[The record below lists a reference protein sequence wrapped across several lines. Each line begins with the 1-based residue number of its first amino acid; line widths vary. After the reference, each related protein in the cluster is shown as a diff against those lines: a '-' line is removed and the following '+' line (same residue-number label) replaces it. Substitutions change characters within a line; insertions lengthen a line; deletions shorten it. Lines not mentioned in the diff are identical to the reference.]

1 MKADIKKVKIGQ
13 VIGKALQDY
22 DQKEIGKIQ
31 VLVNI
36 K

>member
-1 MKADIKKVKIGQ
+1 MKANLKKVKIGQ

-22 DQKEIGKIQ
+22 DQDKIGKIQ